1 MRRNAPKI
9 GPCHARAR
17 LQGHVGYCPES
28 GGGLAVVCGAKSYG
42 CEIAK
47 VAQ

>member
-1 MRRNAPKI
+1 MGRKAPKI
-9 GPCHARAR
+9 GTCHARAR
-17 LQGHVGYCPES
+17 PWGHFGYCPES